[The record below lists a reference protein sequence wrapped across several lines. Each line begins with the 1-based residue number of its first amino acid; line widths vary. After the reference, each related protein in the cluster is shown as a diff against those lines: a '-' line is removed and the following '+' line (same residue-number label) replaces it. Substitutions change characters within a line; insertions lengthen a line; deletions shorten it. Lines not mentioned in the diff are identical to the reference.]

1 MPATKTAP
9 RSIHFHRTPLK
20 QATVIITVFSGYG
33 KDTENALLL
42 YARNPK
48 VDIGENLALE
58 ISTLESNNHDKILI
72 KAGFF
77 S

>member
-1 MPATKTAP
+1 M
-9 RSIHFHRTPLK
+9 
-20 QATVIITVFSGYG
+20 IITVFSGYG

>member
-1 MPATKTAP
+1 M
-9 RSIHFHRTPLK
+9 
-20 QATVIITVFSGYG
+20 IITVFSGYG

-42 YARNPK
+42 YAHNPK
-48 VDIGENLALE
+48 VGIGENLALE

>member
-1 MPATKTAP
+1 MQTEDV
-9 RSIHFHRTPLK
+9 SVHS
-20 QATVIITVFSGYG
+20 FSQHLFEAGNCDYNSLFRIWEGYR
-33 KDTENALLL
+33 KCTLTF
-42 YARNPK
+42 YAHNPK
-48 VDIGENLALE
+48 VGIGENLALE